1 MLLSTIWHDPR
12 QQVSDLV
19 IIEGTSSAVQ
29 CHDPSLSNAKA
40 HQHNLSSCRGRRRR
54 RRPSSRPQPL
64 QRRGGRAQ
72 AGLGAVGGSVGHRG
86 AVVSLDVALQ
96 VAPAVA
102 GEGAVEA
109 RVRLDPRVDPQ
120 VAAERGAAGE
130 VSAARLAQGG
140 GVGGLAIIAAAHP
153 S

>member
-1 MLLSTIWHDPR
+1 MTLLCPTQKHTNTTFHPA
-12 QQVSDLV
+12 
-19 IIEGTSSAVQ
+19 GTAAAAS
-29 CHDPSLSNAKA
+29 
-40 HQHNLSSCRGRRRR
+40 
-54 RRPSSRPQPL
+54 RPSSRPQPL

-72 AGLGAVGGSVGHRG
+72 TGLGAVGGSVGHRG

-120 VAAERGAAGE
+120 VAAEGGAAGE